1 MTTKVLVDTDLGSD
15 IDDAVAL
22 AYLLAQPE
30 CELLG
35 ITTVSGQARERAML
49 VSALCRWAGQDIPIA
64 PGAEHP
70 LLVPQVQ
77 PDALQAS
84 ALRSL
89 PHDTVFPA
97 GPAVELLRTVIH
109 RHPGEIVL
117 LTIGPLTNVALLFAV
132 DPEVPGLLKGLVSM
146 AGSFWSGINDGY
158 EWNIGLD
165 PHAAAMVYRTPVPSH
180 RSVGLDVTS
189 QVKMSA
195 DEVRERFQSGP
206 LRPVLEFAEV
216 WFGGGARHVV
226 TFHDPLAA
234 AAIFD
239 DGVCRFDAGMVT
251 VENIDPAGSRPLGA
265 TRWSAGTP
273 GAPHEVATSVDPAR
287 FFAHYFDILS

>member
-1 MTTKVLVDTDLGSD
+1 MTTKVLLDTDIGSD

-35 ITTVSGQARERAML
+35 VTTTSGQARERAML
-49 VSALCRWAGQDIPIA
+49 ASALCRWAGQDVPIA
-64 PGAEHP
+64 PGAERP

-77 PDALQAS
+77 PDALQAP

-89 PHDTVFPA
+89 PHDTAFPA
-97 GPAVELLRTVIH
+97 GPAVELLRTAIH
-109 RHPGEIVL
+109 RHPGEVVL

-132 DPEVPGLLKGLVSM
+132 DPEIPGLLKGLVSM
-146 AGSFWSGINDGY
+146 AGSFWSGINNGC

-165 PHAAAMVYRTPVPSH
+165 PHAAAMVYRTPVSSH
-180 RSVGLDVTS
+180 RSIGLDVTG

-195 DEVRERFQSGP
+195 DEVRERFQSGL
-206 LRPVLEFAEV
+206 LRPVRELAEV
-216 WFGGGARHVV
+216 WFGNGARDVV

-234 AAIFD
+234 TAIFD
-239 DGVCRFDAGMVT
+239 DRVCSFEAGKVT
-251 VENIDPAGSRPLGA
+251 VENIDPAGELPLGV
-265 TRWSAGTP
+265 TRWSPSTP
-273 GAPHEVATSVDPAR
+273 EAPHEVATKVDPAG
-287 FFAHYFDILS
+287 FFAHYFDVLS